1 MFSDL
6 FDDTN
11 YEVPADDESASPEEV
26 LDLLDNEM
34 ASLEEDFGLID
45 DETASLE
52 EDFGLID
59 NETASFEEDF
69 GLIDDETDPL
79 EEDFGLIADETAVVE
94 NAPGP
99 GRFNE
104 LDEATRIA
112 LAKNVLD
119 RTPHEVELVD
129 LARNPDYAGQRS
141 FSVDENGKAVVNEI
155 GEIVDAAYGGEN
167 TQRPDGY
174 LYDGVHHLRED
185 KRYTDFGNLKR
196 NITEQCEKRVAA
208 LGEDA
213 EITFI
218 SAPTLSIGEA
228 DQLQDYVQNEL
239 GQDLEFQLK

>member
-1 MFSDL
+1 MNSDILDDINPEFPADDKDASLEEDFELFEGETAPLEEDFEL
-6 FDDTN
+6 FDDD
-11 YEVPADDESASPEEV
+11 A
-26 LDLLDNEM
+26 
-34 ASLEEDFGLID
+34 ASLEEDFGLIEDETAPLEENLELFD
-45 DETASLE
+45 DESASLE
-52 EDFGLID
+52 EAFGLIGD
-59 NETASFEEDF
+59 EAAAMEDTL
-69 GLIDDETDPL
+69 GH
-79 EEDFGLIADETAVVE
+79 
-94 NAPGP
+94 

-155 GEIVDAAYGGEN
+155 GEIVDVAYGGEN

-196 NITEQCEKRVAA
+196 NIAEQCEKRVAA

-213 EITFI
+213 EITFV